1 MCTEAC
7 LRFVTDKEAII
18 ELLPWGPH
26 EWLARPGLVNAER
39 LQLVRV
45 QMPPGCAHRF
55 HRHPC
60 FEELLYV
67 IDGQVEQWVGRE
79 HRILKAG
86 ELAHVPKNEVHGS
99 YNRFDKPVT
108 FLAILSENKFDGPA
122 VIDMHDDEPWK
133 SLRP

>member
-18 ELLPWGPH
+18 EQQPWGPH
-26 EWLARPGLVNAER
+26 AWLARRGLVNAER

-67 IDGQVEQWVGRE
+67 LDGQVEQWVGRE

-133 SLRP
+133 SLR

>member
-18 ELLPWGPH
+18 EHQPWGPH
-26 EWLARPGLVNAER
+26 AWLARPGLVNAER

-67 IDGQVEQWVGRE
+67 LDGQVEQWVGRE

-133 SLRP
+133 SLR